1 MDAFFVK
8 ENLMNIIKSA
18 SDLTKIQKTIWLTS
32 ILLISASFI
41 LAGSSD
47 YLTMAASLVGATA
60 LIFVGKGDAVGQFL
74 TIVFALLYAVISFQ
88 CRYYG
93 EMITYVGMT
102 LPSAAVAMINWLKNP
117 YSEREVK
124 VAHVNKTCWLILS
137 ISAAAVTVVM
147 GKVLEYFGTA
157 NLLFSTLSV
166 TTSYFASMLTILRSP
181 YYAVAYSLNDVIL
194 IVLWVL
200 ATMENLSYLPMI
212 ACFMVFLVN
221 DLYGFMN
228 WQRMKQRQIKGSK

>member
-1 MDAFFVK
+1 
-8 ENLMNIIKSA
+8 MNIIKSA

-47 YLTMAASLVGATA
+47 YLTLAASLVGATA

-102 LPSAAVAMINWLKNP
+102 LPSAAVAMINWLKNR

>member
-1 MDAFFVK
+1 
-8 ENLMNIIKSA
+8 MNIIKSA

-47 YLTMAASLVGATA
+47 YLTLAASLVGATA

>member
-1 MDAFFVK
+1 
-8 ENLMNIIKSA
+8 MNIIKSA

-47 YLTMAASLVGATA
+47 YLTLAASLVGATA

-147 GKVLEYFGTA
+147 GKVLDYFGTA

>member
-1 MDAFFVK
+1 
-8 ENLMNIIKSA
+8 MNIIKSA

-47 YLTMAASLVGATA
+47 YLTLAASLVGATA

-102 LPSAAVAMINWLKNP
+102 LPSAAVAMIKWLKNP

>member
-1 MDAFFVK
+1 
-8 ENLMNIIKSA
+8 MNIIKSA

-47 YLTMAASLVGATA
+47 YLTLAASLVGATA

-221 DLYGFMN
+221 DLYGFIN